1 MKVVIAE
8 KPSVARDLAR
18 VMGAKNVKDGYIEGN
33 GYAFTYAFGH
43 LVQLCT
49 PQAYGYTTWSASNL
63 PIIPEK
69 FGLEV
74 KKVRKDGKLMDDS
87 GALKQINIIKSLL
100 DKAEEIIVATDAG
113 REGELIFRNI
123 YYYLGS
129 KVPFKRLW
137 ISSQTDKAIREGFAN
152 LKEGTEYD
160 SLYQSA
166 RSRAEADWL
175 IGINATQAI
184 TLAAGNRGLLSLGR
198 VQTPTLAMICSR
210 YLENKNFKPEPF
222 YKIQAG
228 FEKDNIAFK
237 ATSDKIDKKQVA
249 EETIAKLAVGM
260 KAKVVKVEAKETKEQ
275 PPLLFDLTSLQQ
287 DANKKY
293 GYSADQTLSIAQNL
307 YEKKVITYPRTGS
320 RYIGEDVY
328 EQMESLFQH
337 LAATAEESIATI
349 AKNLIGKKL
358 NKRSVDDKKVT
369 DHHAL
374 LVTDE
379 KPGPMTQEQRNIYNM
394 IAKRMVESFSDVC
407 LKDIT
412 TVTIDAEGVGLIA
425 KGTVIKQYGWRLSAD
440 QVEMPDEDKGG
451 DEQDNEN
458 AQLPKLSAE
467 DLLEILTLDLSER
480 FTKPKPIHTEASL
493 LKAMETSGKE
503 IEDEELR
510 QAMKDCGL
518 GTPATRASI
527 IETLFQREYI
537 KRDKKKLIPT
547 EKGLAV
553 YNLVK
558 DRSIAKVTLTGK
570 WEQKLEE
577 IRANKVSYDVF
588 MKHIKD
594 YTVKITNE
602 LLQLRISFAQQEIK
616 PLQKGKIKC
625 PKCSNGQIQLYEKIA
640 QCDHYARGCDFK
652 IWRTLN
658 GVYLDEK
665 EMKNLL
671 EKGKTSELKGV
682 KTKDGQLVNA
692 PLIFENFKVNVG

>member
-625 PKCSNGQIQLYEKIA
+625 PKCPNGQIQLYEKIA